1 MNQIVENLFEEL
13 KTKYGLC
20 NTNNKSVYYNQVA
33 FVYYLWNVKLVTNAA
48 APSGCEK

>member
-13 KTKYGLC
+13 KAKYGLC
-20 NTNNKSVYYNQVA
+20 NKSVYYNQVA